1 MVEARQLS
9 ATDASILNQQIRS
22 GIQKPVATEEDVLH
36 WLAKEY
42 DLGYT
47 SLDDVEPDRELLSLL
62 RERQHVRPT
71 LPLFSMLVDVG
82 QSEPLF
88 SSTR

>member
-47 SLDDVEPDRELLSLL
+47 SLDDMEPDRELLFAVS
-62 RERQHVRPT
+62 RACSPQGGIASR
-71 LPLFSMLVDVG
+71 
-82 QSEPLF
+82 
-88 SSTR
+88 